1 VVVDSSGA
9 DRSAPKADIAF
20 VGGDGDGVVFRSRLE
35 RVDRPLL
42 QVVRLMPSL
51 LLLLMLLLPATPARR
66 RAELMM
72 LLLQPLLPSSL
83 ILLPTRGE
91 ERPGRGGYRMLDSRG
106 SYPA

>member
-1 VVVDSSGA
+1 
-9 DRSAPKADIAF
+9 
-20 VGGDGDGVVFRSRLE
+20 
-35 RVDRPLL
+35 
-42 QVVRLMPSL
+42 MPSL

-83 ILLPTRGE
+83 IHLPTRGE
-91 ERPGRGGYRMLDSRG
+91 ERPGRGGYRTLDSRG